1 MTTQL
6 TKVLQE
12 AEKLS
17 PELQNEIAE
26 QLLEDIQSE
35 LQWQKT
41 LAQPQPEL
49 DSLAKKALDDS
60 RNGKTHIAGFDEV

>member
-1 MTTQL
+1 MTIQL
-6 TKVLQE
+6 TQALKE

-26 QLLEDIQSE
+26 QLLDDIQSE

-41 LAQPQPEL
+41 LSQPQPAL
-49 DSLAKKALDDS
+49 DMLAQKALDDS
-60 RNGKTHIAGFDEV
+60 VNGKTHKAGFDEV